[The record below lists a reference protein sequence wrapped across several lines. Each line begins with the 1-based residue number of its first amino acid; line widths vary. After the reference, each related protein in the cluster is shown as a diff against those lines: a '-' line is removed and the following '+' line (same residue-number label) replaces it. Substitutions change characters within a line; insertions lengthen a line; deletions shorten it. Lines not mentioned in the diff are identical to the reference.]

1 MSEAI
6 KNQYIFIESHMTILE
21 LEKILAFCSK
31 YAKLALSL
39 TIIMDCVHKGKILH
53 YNIFLSNILLHFPPN
68 HVVES
73 ILECAIGTS
82 QAIAIPSMYGFST
95 IAKMERNKKVCHW
108 VAP

>member
-6 KNQYIFIESHMTILE
+6 KNQYIFMESQMTILE
-21 LEKILAFCSK
+21 LEKILAFRSK
-31 YAKLALSL
+31 CAKLALSL
-39 TIIMDCVHKGKILH
+39 IIIMDCVHKGKILH
-53 YNIFLSNILLHFPPN
+53 NNISLSNILLHFPLD

-73 ILECAIGTS
+73 TLECAIGAL

-95 IAKMERNKKVCHW
+95 IAKMERNKRVRHW